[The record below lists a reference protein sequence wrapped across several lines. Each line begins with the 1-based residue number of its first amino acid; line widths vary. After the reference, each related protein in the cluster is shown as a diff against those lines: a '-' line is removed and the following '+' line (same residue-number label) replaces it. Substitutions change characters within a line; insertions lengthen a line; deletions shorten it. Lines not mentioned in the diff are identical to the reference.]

1 MFFSSARVGPRSR
14 RGFPKNI
21 DEVKDC
27 AGAPVIVRFA
37 RASGGWTCRRLSSA
51 ARCYR

>member
-1 MFFSSARVGPRSR
+1 MFFSSARVGGGRARFSEAM
-14 RGFPKNI
+14 FF
-21 DEVKDC
+21 VKDR

>member
-1 MFFSSARVGPRSR
+1 MFFSSAR
-14 RGFPKNI
+14 KNAVAARFSECI
-21 DEVKDC
+21 FEVKDC

-51 ARCYR
+51 ARYYR